1 MNFRIRD
8 WKDFVVFI
16 TTWLISP
23 IIVFFIGIIKGE
35 KRLKDMNFLLF
46 LDLILFMLYL
56 FFIVCVWL

>member
-35 KRLKDMNFLLF
+35 KRLKDMSFILF
-46 LDLILFMLYL
+46 LDLILFILYL
-56 FFIVCVWL
+56 FFIFCVWI